1 MTGTDGTAGPG
12 VATGRVGVVCV
23 LHGDPEVPGWLFALA
38 RAVPLVLVVNDPGPG
53 RYARLPAAATTL
65 VNDEPAGFAVNVD
78 RGVDALLEAAPVDVL
93 LSVNFDL
100 ELEPGVVDTL
110 VAALDRHPE
119 VAAVGPLL
127 TGYDGEPVFSSGRLP
142 RPALEFLRAAGLR
155 QGRLLQWQRLLLRR
169 SAAWRERN
177 SGAAR
182 AGASSAPVRLLQ
194 DGEYL
199 PWTCVAVRRAAW
211 TSVGPLDRRF
221 RLYAEDIDWS
231 VRAVAAGWRLGLV
244 TPDTPVLHAERWT
257 RSPTTDA
264 WYEASHVRLHRKH
277 GWTASGRAQRAGLAL
292 RRWTPLRWVSPLV
305 WSETRR

>member
-1 MTGTDGTAGPG
+1 MTGTESTAVPG
-12 VATGRVGVVCV
+12 AATGRVGVVCV
-23 LHGDPEVPGWLFALA
+23 LHGDPEVPGWLFRLA
-38 RAVPLVLVVNDPGPG
+38 RELPLVLVVNDPGPG
-53 RYARLPAAATTL
+53 RYSRLPAAAVTL

-78 RGVDALLEAAPVDVL
+78 RGVDALLAAAPVDVL

-100 ELEPGVVDTL
+100 ELEPAVVDRL
-110 VAALDRHPE
+110 VAALDQHPE
-119 VAAVGPLL
+119 VAAAGPLL
-127 TGYDGEPVFSSGRLP
+127 TGHDGEPVFSSGRLP
-142 RPALEFLRAAGLR
+142 RPVLEFLRAAGLR
-155 QGRLLQWQRLLLRR
+155 QGRLLEWQRRVLRR

-177 SGAAR
+177 AGAA
-182 AGASSAPVRLLQ
+182 SAPVRLLQ

-231 VRAVAAGWRLGLV
+231 VRAVAAGWRLCLV
-244 TPDTPVLHAERWT
+244 APDSPVVHAERWT

-264 WYEASHVRLHRKH
+264 WYEASHTRLHRKH

-305 WSETRR
+305 WAEIRR